1 MLIKFLTLAA
11 EMSIEKTYDFETLLV
26 WTSDRKAKDPKDKM
40 FAPLGLASD
49 EIRGAI
55 APKYSQS
62 TATVFQLAM
71 VAASESSGDLEFL
84 RTAVAVESEPE
95 LRLPS

>member
-1 MLIKFLTLAA
+1 MQRDQAMLILEFLWSRTHCGTV
-11 EMSIEKTYDFETLLV
+11 MSTDKTYDFETLLV
-26 WTSDRKAKDPKDKM
+26 WTSDRKARDPKDKM

-84 RTAVAVESEPE
+84 
-95 LRLPS
+95 